1 MNPAENPT
9 VIAENVFQPLLS
21 PNGALAIYWT
31 GRMEL
36 VDGNWAF
43 SQAGT
48 PVLAEHRPLDGE
60 AADTFPN
67 ARQLFSDL
75 TIDQQAFASAAIT
88 WGLDGDAFAVS
99 ETVWQG
105 DDQGSQG
112 TYPDATRVYF
122 GHATDDR
129 GLTEGHAIDRADLPE
144 GWSVIDVKVSPTG
157 HHLLVMVEEPMAGD
171 LSEPTARLLLI
182 TRNTGTVADVVE
194 NVESEG
200 GPWVGPAVFDA
211 FVEVDSD
218 AETP

>member
-1 MNPAENPT
+1 MNPADNPT
-9 VIAENVFQPLLS
+9 VVAENVFQPLLS

-36 VDGNWAF
+36 VGGNWGF
-43 SQAGT
+43 SQGGT
-48 PVLAEHRPLDGE
+48 PVLAEHRPLDDE
-60 AADTFPN
+60 AEATFPN

-75 TIDQQAFASAAIT
+75 TIDQQAFVSAAIT

-105 DDQGSQG
+105 DDQG
-112 TYPDATRVYF
+112 TTALYPDVNRVYF
-122 GHATDDR
+122 GHATDGR
-129 GLTEGHAIDRADLPE
+129 GLTEGHALDPNDLPE

-157 HHLLVMVEEPMAGD
+157 HHLLVMVEEPRAGD
-171 LSEPTARLLLI
+171 LAEPTARLLLI
-182 TRNTGTVADVVE
+182 TRNTGQVADVVE
-194 NVESEG
+194 DVASDG

-211 FVEVDSD
+211 SIEVDSE